1 MLKVV
6 MFKRQICALLL
17 VSFGSAAT
25 CDWPAWQQ
33 FKHDYVSDG
42 GRVIDPSSPRKVT
55 TSEGQSY
62 GLFFALVANDR
73 ETFDQLLSWT
83 ENNLAAGDL
92 TARLPVW
99 LWGQR
104 KDNNWDV
111 LDPNS
116 ASDADLWI
124 AYSLLEAGRLW
135 DSRRYQ
141 TMGTLL
147 LQRIAQ
153 EEVVNIPG
161 LGEMLLPGKI
171 GFNDD
176 DRWRLNPSYLPPQLL
191 ARFASLAGPWK
202 AMVKVNQRLLLETAP
217 YGFSPDWV
225 VWQEGK
231 GWQPDETRPDVGS
244 YDAIRS
250 YLWVGMLSNNS
261 PEKTILIQRFQP
273 MAAVTQQ
280 RGVPPENTDTSN
292 GKTSGKGSEG
302 FSAALL
308 PFLASSPEPYNQQ
321 TLSVQQQRVQ
331 DSPPPADAYYSAVLT
346 LFGQGWAQH
355 RYSFNRQGELQ
366 PSWNSQC
373 ATLKYT
379 GS

>member
-1 MLKVV
+1 MVV
-6 MFKRQICALLL
+6 MFKRLVCILLL
-17 VSFGSAAT
+17 LASFGTAAA

-33 FKHDYVSDG
+33 FKQHYISEA
-42 GRVIDPSSPRKVT
+42 GRVIDPSNPRKVT

-62 GLFFALVANDR
+62 GLFFALVADDR
-73 ETFDQLLSWT
+73 ETFDRLLTWT
-83 ENNLAAGDL
+83 ENNLSAGDL
-92 TARLPVW
+92 TARLPAW

-104 KDNNWDV
+104 NEHSWDI

-135 DSRRYQ
+135 DTRRYQ

-147 LQRIAQ
+147 LQRIAK

-171 GFNDD
+171 GFNNE

-191 ARFASLAGPWK
+191 ARFASFAGPWK
-202 AMVKVNQRLLLETAP
+202 AMVKTNQRLWLETAP
-217 YGFSPDWV
+217 HGFSPDWV
-225 VWQEGK
+225 VWQKDK
-231 GWQPDETRPDVGS
+231 GWQPDETHPNLGS

-250 YLWVGMLSNNS
+250 YLWAGMLANNS
-261 PEKTILIQRFQP
+261 PQKAALIQRFQP
-273 MAAVTQQ
+273 MAEVTRQQ
-280 RGVPPENTDTSN
+280 GLPPEKADTLT
-292 GKTSGKGSEG
+292 GKTTGDGPVG

-308 PFLASSPEPYNQQ
+308 PFLASSPAPFSQQ
-321 TLSVQQQRVQ
+321 ALSQQQKRVQ
-331 DSPPPADAYYSAVLT
+331 DSPPGADAYYSAVLT

-373 ATLKYT
+373 ATLK
-379 GS
+379 

>member
-1 MLKVV
+1 MVV
-6 MFKRQICALLL
+6 MFKRRLCALLLL

-33 FKHDYVSDG
+33 FKHDYVSDA
-42 GRVIDPSSPRKVT
+42 GRVIDPSSARKVT

-73 ETFDQLLSWT
+73 DAFDQLLSWT

-116 ASDADLWI
+116 ASDSDLWI

-171 GFNDD
+171 GFNDN

-202 AMVKVNQRLLLETAP
+202 AMAKVNQRLLLEMAP
-217 YGFSPDWV
+217 HGFSPDWV

-231 GWQPDETRPDVGS
+231 GLQSDETRPDIGS
-244 YDAIRS
+244 YDAIRV

-261 PEKTILIQRFQP
+261 PQKAALIQRFQP
-273 MAAVTQQ
+273 MVAVTQQ
-280 RGVPPENTDTSN
+280 QGVPPENVDTSN
-292 GKTSGKGSEG
+292 GKTSGKGPEG

-308 PFLASSPEPYNQQ
+308 PFLASSPQPYNQQ
-321 TLSVQQQRVQ
+321 TFNGQQQRVQ
-331 DSPPPADAYYSAVLT
+331 DTPPSANAYYSTVLT
-346 LFGQGWAQH
+346 LFGQGWVQQ
-355 RYSFNRQGELQ
+355 RYRFNRQGELQ

-373 ATLKYT
+373 ATLKDT